1 MRQTASANDP
11 CGDFPSLSA
20 VSVLLGTYG
29 VEGAIAPP
37 GVDDRG
43 DPHAHGDGG
52 DNLDRAVLEDLSAG
66 QMQWDVACAD
76 RGLVAQVVVL
86 PVEMGGVKG
95 VAVRFDEKRWV
106 TV

>member
-1 MRQTASANDP
+1 M
-11 CGDFPSLSA
+11 
-20 VSVLLGTYG
+20 
-29 VEGAIAPP
+29 
-37 GVDDRG
+37 
-43 DPHAHGDGG
+43 
-52 DNLDRAVLEDLSAG
+52 LEDLSAS
-66 QMQWDVACAD
+66 QTQWNVTRGD